1 MNANFSL
8 VCSISIRFVVGPVNQ
23 QHSFILQSNDQYINK
38 LGPREPKINYR
49 FGAIPIYR
57 VFIFT
62 RLIHWP
68 GILRVKVVLHSFEK
82 KKESMENMLLE
93 LGGGKMSV
101 KNKAQSSVRN
111 RERETDHNSI
121 NWNLYDINLYIYISI
136 WMWTKFYANVNI
148 S

>member
-1 MNANFSL
+1 
-8 VCSISIRFVVGPVNQ
+8 
-23 QHSFILQSNDQYINK
+23 
-38 LGPREPKINYR
+38 
-49 FGAIPIYR
+49 
-57 VFIFT
+57 
-62 RLIHWP
+62 
-68 GILRVKVVLHSFEK
+68 
-82 KKESMENMLLE
+82 MENMLLE